1 MSRGRA
7 MRNLDRFFRA
17 LIAILFTLLL
27 FICVNI
33 LSSCTTKKQLSIEVE
48 ELCVD
53 HYHENFYLENYDY
66 WLCLT
71 CDAVCQIDTFYI
83 AE

>member
-1 MSRGRA
+1 MSWGRA

-27 FICVNI
+27 FICINV
-33 LSSCTTKKQLSIEVE
+33 LSSCTSKKQISIGKEKFCIE
-48 ELCVD
+48 E
-53 HYHENFYLENYDY
+53 YHENFYLENYDY

-71 CDAVCQIDTFYI
+71 SDPVCRIDTFYL